1 MAAACCYSL
10 LTFQGTPVHWSSSRR
25 VPVPAIMLSDA
36 ALALLRDCLGQPNLF
51 ADNRRITRRIVVW
64 GGPDP
69 VALPHAAAMLGAGDL
84 DFPPPPEDGS
94 PAASA
99 FTIHTAAVP
108 NSKAQLHFGDRAGE
122 VVPVDLLHPEDS
134 DACWIEATGAG
145 WLFMIPCAA
154 DSGWLLAIGAPVD
167 ELMGQ
172 SKHLTERV
180 RFTASQAVQFDT
192 TPRMQLPM
200 AQQSWLAC
208 GSPSMAFDPICGD
221 GTATAAKQAILA
233 SAVAQAMLEGEH
245 AEELAGHYQAMMVAS
260 MRRHLRLCA
269 EFYASG
275 GDSAWWHSQ
284 QQALAEGFAQCS
296 ALLEREPAPRFA
308 LDGYR
313 LVRRELAE

>member
-1 MAAACCYSL
+1 
-10 LTFQGTPVHWSSSRR
+10 
-25 VPVPAIMLSDA
+25 MLSDA

-51 ADNRRITRRIVVW
+51 ADKPRITRRIVVW

-69 VALPHAAAMLGAGDL
+69 VVLPHAAAMLGAGDL
-84 DFPPPPEDGS
+84 DFSPPPQDAP
-94 PAASA
+94 PASSA
-99 FTIHTAAVP
+99 VTIHTATAP
-108 NSKAQLHFGDRAGE
+108 NSDAQLHFGDRTGE
-122 VVPVDLLHPEDS
+122 VVPVKLLHAEDS

-167 ELMGQ
+167 ELIGQ
-172 SKHLTERV
+172 SKHLSQRI
-180 RFTASQAVQFDT
+180 RFAASRAARFDT

-200 AQQSWLAC
+200 AEHDWLAC

-233 SAVAQAMLEGEH
+233 SAVAQAVLEGED
-245 AEELAGHYQAMMVAS
+245 AEELAAHYQAMMVAS

-269 EFYASG
+269 QFYASG
-275 GDSAWWHSQ
+275 GDSAWWRSQ
-284 QQALAEGFAQCS
+284 QQALVDGFEQCS

-308 LDGYR
+308 LDSYR
-313 LVRRELAE
+313 LVRRELAA